1 VELFKLYKTVT
12 CVADRNLLWEDVSA
26 LIRPED
32 QIYRYGLVGLE
43 IFGLAIMIL
52 AVKYIKKTIEVF
64 KLSEFA
70 MIGKRFG
77 AISGTYR
84 ERSAIAEHRLKVNL
98 CAMTGKDELKA
109 K

>member
-1 VELFKLYKTVT
+1 VYVTLRCVLVELFKLYKTVT
-12 CVADRNLLWEDVSA
+12 CVAGRNLLWKDVSA

-64 KLSEFA
+64 KLSEFDL
-70 MIGKRFG
+70 I
-77 AISGTYR
+77 R
-84 ERSAIAEHRLKVNL
+84 ENF
-98 CAMTGKDELKA
+98 TKDFYKKINETREY
-109 K
+109 

>member
-1 VELFKLYKTVT
+1 VYVTLRCVLVELFKLYKTVT
-12 CVADRNLLWEDVSA
+12 CVAARNLLWEDVSA

-64 KLSEFA
+64 KLSEFDL
-70 MIGKRFG
+70 I
-77 AISGTYR
+77 R
-84 ERSAIAEHRLKVNL
+84 ENFTTDFYKKVNE
-98 CAMTGKDELKA
+98 TREY
-109 K
+109 

>member
-1 VELFKLYKTVT
+1 MYVTLRCVLVELFKLYKTVT
-12 CVADRNLLWEDVSA
+12 CVAARNLLWEDVSA

-64 KLSEFA
+64 KLSEFDL
-70 MIGKRFG
+70 I
-77 AISGTYR
+77 R
-84 ERSAIAEHRLKVNL
+84 ENFTTDFYKKVNE
-98 CAMTGKDELKA
+98 TREY
-109 K
+109 

>member
-1 VELFKLYKTVT
+1 MYVTLRCVLVELFKLYKTVT
-12 CVADRNLLWEDVSA
+12 CVAARNLLWKDVSA

-64 KLSEFA
+64 KLSEFDL
-70 MIGKRFG
+70 I
-77 AISGTYR
+77 R
-84 ERSAIAEHRLKVNL
+84 ENFTTDFYKKVNE
-98 CAMTGKDELKA
+98 TREY
-109 K
+109 

>member
-1 VELFKLYKTVT
+1 VYVTLRCVLVELFKLYKTVT
-12 CVADRNLLWEDVSA
+12 CVAGRNLLWEDVSA

-64 KLSEFA
+64 KLSEFDL
-70 MIGKRFG
+70 I
-77 AISGTYR
+77 R
-84 ERSAIAEHRLKVNL
+84 ENFTTDFYKKINETREY
-98 CAMTGKDELKA
+98 
-109 K
+109 

>member
-1 VELFKLYKTVT
+1 MYVTLRCVLVELFKLYKTVT
-12 CVADRNLLWEDVSA
+12 CVAGRNLLWEDVSA

-64 KLSEFA
+64 KLSEFDL
-70 MIGKRFG
+70 I
-77 AISGTYR
+77 R
-84 ERSAIAEHRLKVNL
+84 ENFTTDFYKKINETREY
-98 CAMTGKDELKA
+98 
-109 K
+109 